1 MKNLTSRLGAIT
13 IDVNDMPLAVAF
25 WRVALNATV
34 DESVDFDSATF
45 LAMKLPDQEIKI
57 FLQLVPE
64 KKTAKTRMHLDIE
77 AKDTTKEVARLVKL
91 GAKVIRPLPDK
102 GFAFAV
108 MQDPFGNEFCV
119 LPS

>member
-1 MKNLTSRLGAIT
+1 MKSPSSRLGAIT
-13 IDVNDMPLAVAF
+13 IDVNDMPVAVAF
-25 WRVALNATV
+25 WQAALGATV
-34 DESVDFDSATF
+34 DESVDFGSATF
-45 LAMKLPDQEIKI
+45 LAMKLPSQELKI